1 VVRRPIKCERRSSGT
16 VPDWLN
22 LHLYTAMIT
31 PSLYTW
37 AVAAALAL
45 CASTGSAQPAKARAS
60 ATADLSVRLAE
71 ARSNPQLATELL
83 LKGRRAAAVCAN
95 CHGEGG
101 NSVKPEFPN
110 LAGQNPNYLL
120 EQMRQFADGRRRYE
134 FMEGMIKAMSS
145 DEKVGVVLFYASQ
158 PVISSVPAN
167 PALAAKGKEHFDKI
181 CFRCHGQDGHGND
194 TFARIAG
201 QQSAYLTLTL
211 KRYRGGQGPRNNPL
225 MTDNTRHMTDADI
238 DAVVA
243 YVTSLK

>member
-1 VVRRPIKCERRSSGT
+1 MTTSS
-16 VPDWLN
+16 LF
-22 LHLYTAMIT
+22 
-31 PSLYTW
+31 TW
-37 AVAAALAL
+37 AVAATLAL
-45 CASTGSAQPAKARAS
+45 CASAGSAQPVKARAS
-60 ATADLSVRLAE
+60 ANTDLSARLLE
-71 ARSNPQLATELL
+71 AQTNPQLATELL
-83 LKGRRAAAVCAN
+83 IKGRRTAAVCAN

-110 LAGQNPNYLL
+110 LAGQNQNYLL

-158 PVISSVPAN
+158 PVNAAAPAN
-167 PALAAKGKEHFDKI
+167 PALAAKGKEYFDKI
-181 CFRCHGQDGHGND
+181 CFRCHGQNGHGDN
-194 TFARIAG
+194 TYARIAG

-225 MTDNTRHMTDADI
+225 MTENTRHMTDAEI

-243 YVTSLK
+243 YVTSMK

>member
-1 VVRRPIKCERRSSGT
+1 MNTSTLS
-16 VPDWLN
+16 
-22 LHLYTAMIT
+22 
-31 PSLYTW
+31 TW
-37 AVAAALAL
+37 FVAAVLAL
-45 CASTGSAQPAKARAS
+45 STSAGSAQPAKAARVD
-60 ATADLSVRLAE
+60 TDLSARLAE
-71 ARSNPQLATELL
+71 AKANPQLAAELL
-83 LKGRRAAAVCAN
+83 TKGRRAAAVCAN

-110 LAGQNPNYLL
+110 LAGQNPSYLL

-145 DEKVGVVLFYASQ
+145 DEKVGVVMFYASK
-158 PVISSVPAN
+158 PVTASAPQN
-167 PALAAKGKEHFDKI
+167 PALAEKGKEHFDKI

-201 QQSAYLTLTL
+201 QQSTYLTLTL

-243 YVTSLK
+243 YVTSMK

>member
-1 VVRRPIKCERRSSGT
+1 MTTSS
-16 VPDWLN
+16 
-22 LHLYTAMIT
+22 LH
-31 PSLYTW
+31 TW
-37 AVAAALAL
+37 VVAAIFTFSASAGLAQ
-45 CASTGSAQPAKARAS
+45 SAQARAS
-60 ATADLSVRLAE
+60 ANTDLSARLAQ
-71 ARSNPQLATELL
+71 AQANPQLATELL
-83 LKGRRAAAVCAN
+83 VKGRRAAAVCAN

-101 NSVKPEFPN
+101 NSVKPDFPN
-110 LAGQNPNYLL
+110 LAGQNSTYLL

-134 FMEGMIKAMSS
+134 FMEGMIKSMTS

-158 PVISSVPAN
+158 PVATLPSTN
-167 PALAAKGKEHFDKI
+167 PALAAKGKQHFDKI

-194 TFARIAG
+194 TYARIAG

>member
-1 VVRRPIKCERRSSGT
+1 
-16 VPDWLN
+16 
-22 LHLYTAMIT
+22 MIT
-31 PSLYTW
+31 TTLSSWMLA
-37 AVAAALAL
+37 AVLAL
-45 CASTGSAQPAKARAS
+45 SASAGSAQPAQARAS
-60 ATADLSVRLAE
+60 ANTDLAARLTQAQM
-71 ARSNPQLATELL
+71 SPQLATELL
-83 LKGRRAAAVCAN
+83 VKGRRAAAVCAN

-110 LAGQNPNYLL
+110 LAGQNPSYLL
-120 EQMRQFADGRRRYE
+120 EQMRLFADGRRRYE
-134 FMEGMIKAMSS
+134 FMEGMIKAMTS
-145 DEKVGVVLFYASQ
+145 DEKVGVALFYASQ
-158 PVISSVPAN
+158 AVTASAPVN

-181 CFRCHGQDGHGND
+181 CFRCHGQDGHGNN

>member
-1 VVRRPIKCERRSSGT
+1 MIKFSFF
-16 VPDWLN
+16 P
-22 LHLYTAMIT
+22 
-31 PSLYTW
+31 W
-37 AVAAALAL
+37 AVAAVLTL
-45 CASTGSAQPAKARAS
+45 CASVVSAQPAKARAS
-60 ATADLSVRLAE
+60 ANVDLSARLAQ
-71 ARSNPQLATELL
+71 AQANPQLATELL
-83 LKGRRAAAVCAN
+83 SIGRRAAAVCAN

-101 NSVKPEFPN
+101 NSVKPDFPN
-110 LAGQNPNYLL
+110 LAGQNPTYLL

-158 PVISSVPAN
+158 PVALSTPTN
-167 PALAAKGKEHFDKI
+167 LALAAKGKEHFDKI
-181 CFRCHGQDGHGND
+181 CFRCHGQDGHGNN
-194 TFARIAG
+194 TYARIAG

>member
-1 VVRRPIKCERRSSGT
+1 MTTSTLSSW
-16 VPDWLN
+16 VL
-22 LHLYTAMIT
+22 A
-31 PSLYTW
+31 
-37 AVAAALAL
+37 AVLAL
-45 CASTGSAQPAKARAS
+45 SASASSAQSALARAS
-60 ATADLSVRLAE
+60 ANTDLSARLAQ
-71 ARSNPQLATELL
+71 AQANPQLKAELL
-83 LKGRRAAAVCAN
+83 AKGRQTATVCAN

-134 FMEGMIKAMSS
+134 FMEGMIKAMTS

-158 PVISSVPAN
+158 AVNAAAPTN
-167 PALAAKGKEHFDKI
+167 PALTAKGKEHFDKV

-194 TFARIAG
+194 TYARIAG

-211 KRYRGGQGPRNNPL
+211 KHYRGGQGPRNNPL

-243 YVTSLK
+243 YVSSLK

>member
-1 VVRRPIKCERRSSGT
+1 
-16 VPDWLN
+16 
-22 LHLYTAMIT
+22 MIT
-31 PSLYTW
+31 SSLYSW
-37 AVAAALAL
+37 VVAAVLVL
-45 CASTGSAQPAKARAS
+45 SASAGSAQPAQARAS
-60 ATADLSVRLAE
+60 ADTDLSARLAQ
-71 ARSNPQLATELL
+71 AQANPQLATDLL
-83 LKGRRAAAVCAN
+83 VKGRRAAAVCAN

-110 LAGQNPNYLL
+110 LAGQNPIYLL

-134 FMEGMIKAMSS
+134 FMEGMIKAMTS
-145 DEKVGVVLFYASQ
+145 DEKVGVVLLYASQ
-158 PVISSVPAN
+158 PVKTSAPGN

-181 CFRCHGQDGHGND
+181 CFRCHGQDGHGNT

-211 KRYRGGQGPRNNPL
+211 KRYRSGQGVRNNAL

-243 YVTSLK
+243 YVASLK

>member
-1 VVRRPIKCERRSSGT
+1 
-16 VPDWLN
+16 
-22 LHLYTAMIT
+22 MIT
-31 PSLYTW
+31 SSLTSW
-37 AVAAALAL
+37 LLAAVLAL
-45 CASTGSAQPAKARAS
+45 SASAGSAQPAKARAS
-60 ATADLSVRLAE
+60 ATTDLSARLAE
-71 ARSNPQLATELL
+71 ARTNPQLATELL
-83 LKGRRAAAVCAN
+83 IKGRRAAAVCAN

-101 NSVKPEFPN
+101 NSVKPDFPN
-110 LAGQNPNYLL
+110 LAGQNPSYLL

-134 FMEGMIKAMSS
+134 FMEGMIKSMTS

-158 PVISSVPAN
+158 PVATLPPTN

-243 YVTSLK
+243 YVASMK